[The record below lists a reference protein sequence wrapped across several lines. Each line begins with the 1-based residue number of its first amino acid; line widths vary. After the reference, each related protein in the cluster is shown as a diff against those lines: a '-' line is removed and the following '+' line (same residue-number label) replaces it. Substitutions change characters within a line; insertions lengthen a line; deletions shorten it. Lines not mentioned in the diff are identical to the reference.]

1 MVHGT
6 YCKVCEDTRSFL
18 KIIYDDCKIQFD
30 NEQLC
35 RLTII
40 GNLSNITFVEKDF
53 IHLLSSPTGYLLKI
67 GCKYGEIFHN
77 GYVAF
82 PITMGR
88 NCKYIKKYINSQ
100 ITFEIQHP
108 DSGGATGIPPQIY
121 KIKLFRNGV
130 FHVTCVKD
138 INMFDLVKPI
148 EILCKYLSYNVNKDV
163 QVIDQKIAMR
173 SSFH

>member
-6 YCKVCEDTRSFL
+6 YCKLCEDFKGFL
-18 KIIYDDCKIQFD
+18 KIIYDDCKIPFD
-30 NEQLC
+30 DVHLF
-35 RLTII
+35 RLTIT
-40 GNLSNITFVEKDF
+40 GNLSITFVEKDF

-67 GCKYGEIFHN
+67 GCNYGEIFHN
-77 GYVAF
+77 GYVAC
-82 PITMGR
+82 PITMR
-88 NCKYIKKYINSQ
+88 HNRQYKKYLGSQ

-148 EILCKYLSYNVNKDV
+148 EILCKYLSSNVNKDV